1 MVGAQ
6 KERALKTHRLRKAQI
21 GQAFPVIQEVSR
33 NLTLET
39 WTDYAEGLLSG
50 SASGAETSGVIVA
63 ETQSKRIRGLFV
75 YKVEESLNYGLS
87 LVIQHLVL
95 PGLGRT
101 TVATAL
107 YDSIRRLAAKNK
119 CESIRIEITPETKW
133 EMEFF
138 RKQGHRVINWLLCL
152 PTHAPIR

>member
-1 MVGAQ
+1 
-6 KERALKTHRLRKAQI
+6 
-21 GQAFPVIQEVSR
+21 
-33 NLTLET
+33 LTLEA
-39 WTDYAEGLLSG
+39 WTEYAEGLLSG
-50 SASGAETSGVIVA
+50 TATAPEGSGVIVA

-75 YKVEESLNYGLS
+75 YKVEDSLDHGRS
-87 LVIQHLVL
+87 LVIQHFVL

>member
-1 MVGAQ
+1 M
-6 KERALKTHRLRKAQI
+6 KTHHLRKAQI

-33 NLTLET
+33 DLTLET
-39 WTDYAEGLLSG
+39 WVDYAEGLLSG
-50 SASGAETSGVIVA
+50 TSAAPEISGVIVA

-75 YKVEESLNYGLS
+75 YKVEDSLDHGRS
-87 LVIQHLVL
+87 LVIQYFVL

-107 YDSIRRLAAKNK
+107 YDSIRRLAAENK
-119 CESIRIEITPETKW
+119 CDCIRIEVTPETKW

-152 PTHAPIR
+152 PMQTSIR

>member
-1 MVGAQ
+1 
-6 KERALKTHRLRKAQI
+6 LKTHRLRKAQI

-33 NLTLET
+33 RLSLET
-39 WTDYAEGLLSG
+39 WTEYAEGLLSG
-50 SASGAETSGVIVA
+50 TATQAESGGIIVA

-75 YKVEESLNYGLS
+75 YKVEDSLDHGRS

-107 YDSIRRLAAKNK
+107 YESIRRLAAKNK
-119 CESIRIEITPETKW
+119 CVCIRVEAPPETKW
-133 EMEFF
+133 DIEFF
-138 RKQGHRVINWLLCL
+138 RKQGHHVINRLLR
-152 PTHAPIR
+152 PSK